1 MERITTVAG
10 IEDFAWQLKGI
21 SPNELP
27 ENLIPVISL
36 TREEFHG
43 FMKNFYILS
52 NGATEPI
59 KLDSNGINTYLS
71 QSGIK
76 FKIIIE

>member
-1 MERITTVAG
+1 MERIITAAG
-10 IEDFAWQLKGI
+10 IENFAWQLKG
-21 SPNELP
+21 SALDELP
-27 ENLIPVISL
+27 DNFIPIISL
-36 TREEFHG
+36 TRDEFNS

-52 NGATEPI
+52 NGESAPT